1 MEPKVQTLIADVL
14 LFIHFGLAAFITIG
28 FFIVPIGYRLGW
40 RWIRKRSLRLLHLFL
55 MGIITTET
63 ILGLTCPLTALENI
77 FRDDDYLL
85 PFISHWVAQILYW
98 NLPSQVFIFLYS
110 MCFGWV
116 LILWKICPPIERAKE
131 V

>member
-1 MEPKVQTLIADVL
+1 MIADVL
-14 LFIHFGLAAFITIG
+14 LLIHFGLAAFITIG

-40 RWIRKRSLRLLHLFL
+40 NWIRKRNLRLLHLFV

-63 ILGLTCPLTALENI
+63 IVGLTCPLTALENT
-77 FRDDDYLL
+77 FRVDDYSL

-98 NLPSQVFIFLYS
+98 NLPRQVFIFLYLV
-110 MCFGWV
+110 CLGWV
-116 LILWKICPPIERAKE
+116 LILWKICPPIERVKE